1 MNNEPPVI
9 TSLFNNVEVIIF
21 PFNVYIFLRRLFI
34 AIGLVTNLSI
44 QMLNPFEVFFFLSAK
59 FCFAARWMQK
69 FPYHIRL

>member
-34 AIGLVTNLSI
+34 VIGLVTNLSI
-44 QMLNPFEVFFFLSAK
+44 QMSNPFEVFFFLSAK
-59 FCFAARWMQK
+59 FCFAAR
-69 FPYHIRL
+69 

>member
-1 MNNEPPVI
+1 MSNEPPVI

-21 PFNVYIFLRRLFI
+21 PFSVYIFLRRLFI

-59 FCFAARWMQK
+59 FCFAAR
-69 FPYHIRL
+69 